1 MYGPPP
7 VAKSKRKGKR
17 AEELKPVEEEASDN
31 GEEVEEEFPAV
42 TQGPE
47 VPVSNRCPWE
57 LCNATP

>member
-1 MYGPPP
+1 MYGAPP

-17 AEELKPVEEEASDN
+17 VEEQKMVEEASDS
-31 GEEVEEEFPAV
+31 GEEVEQEPEV
-42 TQGPE
+42 TQPE